1 MLSDCFFLALLYLS
15 VYFLYHAVFVINK
28 DFRLSLDGMEMQDFP
43 VSRNLR
49 KRLEILKETEIEKIH

>member
-1 MLSDCFFLALLYLS
+1 MQFSLLIRTSDW
-15 VYFLYHAVFVINK
+15 K
-28 DFRLSLDGMEMQDFP
+28 MSLDGMEMQDFP